1 MTLVKKNLSNA
12 LFQKFNFTRSQSR
25 QIVDAILEI
34 MKQTLVNDEEIL
46 ISGFGRFYINKKRE
60 RRGRNPKTGEDLML
74 EPRRVVKFRA
84 TEALRDKL
92 NGRAEKDIP

>member
-1 MTLVKKNLSNA
+1 VTLVKKNLSNA

-25 QIVDAILEI
+25 HIFDAILEM
-34 MKQTLVNDEEIL
+34 MKQTLAHDEEIL
-46 ISGFGRFYINKKRE
+46 IIGFGRFYINKKRQ

-84 TEALRDKL
+84 TEALREKL
-92 NGRAEKDIP
+92 NGKK